1 MPDVPITV
9 ARGRGG
15 GGPHPG
21 LTGARPSPP
30 PPSPAPPRGLT
41 RDALSRGGSSLP
53 DPARAQGHHG
63 RATAHAHAA
72 PYLRLPAT
80 ARPRPAPAPRRGTTR
95 TPPRRG
101 RGRAARAAPPLT
113 QNNTNYKSTKRVTPL
128 YSAQTVRTA
137 PNAHLYHLPM
147 RTQKARLG
155 ETDRVTLPGPAG
167 IAARQRCVMI
177 WSQLSIG
184 SVVSSVYLDPGV
196 FRARA

>member
-1 MPDVPITV
+1 MLRDPDRERAAYVLITV
-9 ARGRGG
+9 ARTGG
-15 GGPHPG
+15 AGLTQGSPGPGHPRPLPHLPHPG
-21 LTGARPSPP
+21 ASLAMRRPGGVARCPTPGHP
-30 PPSPAPPRGLT
+30 TRRLRARATRTRPRTYAYRAPP
-41 RDALSRGGSSLP
+41 
-53 DPARAQGHHG
+53 
-63 RATAHAHAA
+63 AHQRH
-72 PYLRLPAT
+72 
-80 ARPRPAPAPRRGTTR
+80 APR
-95 TPPRRG
+95 

-113 QNNTNYKSTKRVTPL
+113 QNTNYKSTKRVTPL

>member
-1 MPDVPITV
+1 MCEAVPTSHDSSYVLITV

-30 PPSPAPPRGLT
+30 PPSPAQPRGLT
-41 RDALSRGGSSLP
+41 RDAPSRGGSSLP
-53 DPARAQGHHG
+53 DPRAPHTRRL
-63 RATAHAHAA
+63 RAGHAHAA
-72 PYLRLPAT
+72 PYAYRAPPAHQ
-80 ARPRPAPAPRRGTTR
+80 RHAPR
-95 TPPRRG
+95 

-137 PNAHLYHLPM
+137 PNTHLYHLPM

-196 FRARA
+196 FRA